1 MTLPCGYSRLPI
13 RSSMTTQPEGLL
25 SVTLK
30 CAVHSNTET
39 VMLSPLSVPF
49 EKQKPS
55 LTCRSSTTVPR
66 RGAGTSEEP
75 RSPLTDRAFQLS
87 GARSWP
93 WMPCGQGWVWEA
105 PGDELA
111 LNPVHPQLPWC

>member
-1 MTLPCGYSRLPI
+1 
-13 RSSMTTQPEGLL
+13 MTTQPEGPL

-30 CAVHSNTET
+30 CTAPVHSNAET
-39 VMLSPLSVPF
+39 VMLGPLSVPF
-49 EKQKPS
+49 EKQKSS
-55 LTCRSSTTVPR
+55 LTCRGSTTVPR

-75 RSPLTDRAFQLS
+75 RSPLTDHAFQLS
-87 GARSWP
+87 GARPWP
-93 WMPCGQGWVWEA
+93 WMPCGRGWGWGA